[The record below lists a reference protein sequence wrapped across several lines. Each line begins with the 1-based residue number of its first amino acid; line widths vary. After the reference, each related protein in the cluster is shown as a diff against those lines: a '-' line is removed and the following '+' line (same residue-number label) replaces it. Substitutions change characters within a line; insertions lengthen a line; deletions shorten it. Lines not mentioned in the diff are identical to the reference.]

1 MNRRIR
7 YLAVVISDLHVDGI
21 SSMKRLDLDN
31 LASIARI
38 DASDMLGA
46 VDRFPTPLRSGLS
59 GIRIRSSARTSD
71 FRNLVLMGMG
81 GSASAGDVVLDWLRS
96 RLEIPSFVHRE
107 PGLPRFVDSRTL
119 FVAIS
124 YSGETSETLTAVR
137 MAKRREAVVA
147 GVGTGGRL
155 AKMCA
160 EFRAPFVDVE
170 RSVAPRAALSQL
182 VVAVAGVL
190 ETFGF
195 VRSASREMNETYR
208 ELVILKDRL
217 GVRCPRERNQAKRLA
232 SELLGRFVVSYSLQR
247 MASVARRF
255 KNQLAEN
262 SKEVSKYDVLPEAC
276 HNEIEGWRGP
286 SNHAPLFIRS
296 DESGFERSIVEAFR
310 STIRSAGKVHPVDV
324 RVPGRNPLSRLL
336 APILLLDY
344 ASVYLALLK
353 RIDPTP
359 TNLIANYKRKL
370 G

>member
-1 MNRRIR
+1 MTTI
-7 YLAVVISDLHVDGI
+7 
-21 SSMKRLDLDN
+21 DLDN

-38 DASDMLGA
+38 DVSDMLGA
-46 VDRFPTPLRSGLS
+46 VDHFPNPLRSGFS
-59 GIRIRSSARTSD
+59 GIRIPSSVRRSG

-81 GSASAGDVVLDWLRS
+81 GSASAGDVVLDWLGS
-96 RLEIPSFVHRE
+96 KLEIPAFVSRE

-124 YSGETSETLTAVR
+124 YSGETSETLTSVR
-137 MAKRREAVVA
+137 LAKRREAVVA

-170 RSVAPRAALSQL
+170 PSVAPRAALSQL
-182 VVAVAGVL
+182 VVAVTGVL
-190 ETFGF
+190 EGF
-195 VRSASREMNETYR
+195 ALVRSTSREMIETYR
-208 ELVILKDRL
+208 ELVVLKNRL
-217 GVRCPRERNQAKRLA
+217 GVQSPLERNRAKRLA
-232 SELLGRFVVSYSLQR
+232 SDLLGRSVVSYTLQR

-276 HNEIEGWRGP
+276 HNEIEGWRGH
-286 SNHAPLFIRS
+286 SNHTPLFIRS
-296 DESGFERSIVEAFR
+296 DESGLERSIVEAFR
-310 STIRSAGKVHPVDV
+310 STIRSAGRVQPVDI

-359 TNLIANYKRKL
+359 TNLIAKYKRKL
-370 G
+370 R

>member
-1 MNRRIR
+1 MTSVR
-7 YLAVVISDLHVDGI
+7 
-21 SSMKRLDLDN
+21 LDN

-46 VDRFPTPLRSGLS
+46 VDHFPNPLRSGLS
-59 GIRIRSSARTSD
+59 GIRIPSSARKSD

-96 RLEIPSFVHRE
+96 KLDIPAFVNRE

-124 YSGETSETLTAVR
+124 YSGETSETLTALR

-155 AKMCA
+155 AEMCT

-170 RSVAPRAALSQL
+170 PSVAPRAALSQL
-182 VVAVAGVL
+182 VVAVTRVL
-190 ETFGF
+190 EGF
-195 VRSASREMNETYR
+195 ALVRSTSREVMETYR
-208 ELVILKDRL
+208 ELVVLKNRL
-217 GVRCPRERNQAKRLA
+217 GVQSPLETNRAKRLA
-232 SELLGRFVVSYSLQR
+232 SELLGRSVVSYTLQR

-262 SKEVSKYDVLPEAC
+262 SKEVSKYDVLPESC

-286 SNHAPLFIRS
+286 SNHTPLFIRS
-296 DESGFERSIVEAFR
+296 QESRFESSIVEAFR
-310 STIRSAGKVHPVDV
+310 STIRTAGEVKPIDV
-324 RVPGRNPLSRLL
+324 RVYGRNNLSRLL

-344 ASVYLALLK
+344 VSVYLAVLK
-353 RIDPTP
+353 RVDPTP
-359 TNLIANYKRKL
+359 TNLIAKYKLRL
-370 G
+370 